1 MKKVTK
7 VKMLLIMLCALFIS
21 VCSISC
27 SDDDDNVLK
36 VDTVAFISQLTDYQ
50 NQLETLRDGSQYGNK
65 TGMYPEESRDI
76 LELVLIQ
83 IKKSIRQIENGEET
97 NPSQEK
103 VDELI
108 QAAKKAM

>member
-50 NQLETLRDGSQYGNK
+50 NQLETLMDRS
-65 TGMYPEESRDI
+65 ME
-76 LELVLIQ
+76 
-83 IKKSIRQIENGEET
+83 IRRECIRKRAGIYLNWY
-97 NPSQEK
+97 
-103 VDELI
+103 
-108 QAAKKAM
+108 

>member
-1 MKKVTK
+1 
-7 VKMLLIMLCALFIS
+7 MLYALFIS

-65 TGMYPEESRDI
+65 TEC
-76 LELVLIQ
+76 
-83 IKKSIRQIENGEET
+83 IRKRAGIYLNWY
-97 NPSQEK
+97 
-103 VDELI
+103 
-108 QAAKKAM
+108 

>member
-50 NQLETLRDGSQYGNK
+50 NQLETLRDGRS
-65 TGMYPEESRDI
+65 ME
-76 LELVLIQ
+76 
-83 IKKSIRQIENGEET
+83 IRRECIRKRAGIYLNWY
-97 NPSQEK
+97 
-103 VDELI
+103 
-108 QAAKKAM
+108 

>member
-50 NQLETLRDGSQYGNK
+50 NQLETLR
-65 TGMYPEESRDI
+65 E
-76 LELVLIQ
+76 
-83 IKKSIRQIENGEET
+83 IRRECIRKRAGIYLNWY
-97 NPSQEK
+97 
-103 VDELI
+103 
-108 QAAKKAM
+108 

>member
-7 VKMLLIMLCALFIS
+7 VKMLLMMLCALFIS

-27 SDDDDNVLK
+27 SDDDDNALT

-65 TGMYPEESRDI
+65 AGMYPEESRDI

-83 IKKSIRQIENGEET
+83 IKKSIRCGLV
-97 NPSQEK
+97 S
-103 VDELI
+103 LL
-108 QAAKKAM
+108 

>member
-36 VDTVAFISQLTDYQ
+36 VDTVAFISQLTD
-50 NQLETLRDGSQYGNK
+50 
-65 TGMYPEESRDI
+65 
-76 LELVLIQ
+76 
-83 IKKSIRQIENGEET
+83 
-97 NPSQEK
+97 
-103 VDELI
+103 
-108 QAAKKAM
+108 